1 MTNEAIYSIDDL
13 FDGINVEFAI
23 IDLGE
28 FNYQVS
34 TEDDEIIYEM
44 LEGNVADDE
53 DFLNQIYSELY
64 GE

>member
-1 MTNEAIYSIDDL
+1 MTNETIYSIDDL
-13 FDGINVEFAI
+13 FDGIKVEFADD
-23 IDLGE
+23 DLGE
-28 FNYQVS
+28 PDYQVS
-34 TEDDEIIYEM
+34 AEEDEFIYEM

>member
-1 MTNEAIYSIDDL
+1 MTTKSICILDDL
-13 FDGINVEFAI
+13 FDTDSNTDSNTDSEH
-23 IDLGE
+23 D
-28 FNYQVS
+28 QVS
-34 TEDDEIIYEM
+34 TEEDEFIYEM